1 MSADRILIVEDDE
14 DIGSELLTVLHA
26 EGYDAMWARSGR
38 AARDLAANGADL
50 VLLDLGLPD
59 VDGVAVCRDLRRELP
74 DALIVALTARTAEL
88 DVIVTLDAGADDY
101 LTKPFRLS
109 ELLARLR
116 AHLRRRPPGDT
127 HEVRVGSLAMNLLAR
142 TVTISE
148 RTVHLR
154 PKEFDLLAALASREG
169 LVVTRDDLMTQVWD
183 ERWVGQTK
191 TLDVHI
197 AALRR
202 KVQSA
207 RGDGRIVTVRGHGYT
222 YEKAR

>member
-1 MSADRILIVEDDE
+1 MSADRILIVEDDD
-14 DIGSELLTVLHA
+14 DIGSELLTVLQA
-26 EGYDAMWARSGR
+26 EGYDAMWARTGR

-116 AHLRRRPPGDT
+116 AHLRRRPPGDS

-148 RTVHLR
+148 RAVHLR

-169 LVVTRDDLMTQVWD
+169 SVVTRDDLMTQVWD

-197 AALRR
+197 AGLRR
-202 KVQSA
+202 KVRSA
-207 RGDGRIVTVRGHGYT
+207 RGDGQIVTVRGHGYT
-222 YEKAR
+222 YEKDR

>member
-26 EGYDAMWARSGR
+26 EGYDAMWARTGR
-38 AARDLAANGADL
+38 AARDLAATGADL

-59 VDGVAVCRDLRRELP
+59 VDGVTVCRDLRRELP

-127 HEVRVGSLAMNLLAR
+127 HEVRVGNLAMNLLAR
-142 TVTISE
+142 TVTIAE

-169 LVVTRDDLMTQVWD
+169 SVVTRDDLMTQVWD

-202 KVQSA
+202 KLRSA

-222 YEKAR
+222 YEKDR